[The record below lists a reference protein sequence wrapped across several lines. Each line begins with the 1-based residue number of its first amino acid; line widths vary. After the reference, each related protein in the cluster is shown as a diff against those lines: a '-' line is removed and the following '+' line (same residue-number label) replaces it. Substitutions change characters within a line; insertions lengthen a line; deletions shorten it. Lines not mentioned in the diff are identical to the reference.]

1 MSRRLRKRWCWCLAL
16 ALAAGCHAPV
26 RENVDAFLCDLAAQP
41 LDVSTPAS
49 RDIVPPDQKMSAT
62 QTRLD
67 APAAD
72 SGHADKPDADIR
84 VIPLKELSTQSQQS
98 DKGQLLAPKTGPSLF
113 QQRHRMPSGLPGGG
127 LTVPELRA
135 NATEAEK
142 KAYVQKYYP
151 KLPSLPPLP
160 RPQPGPFG
168 HPLTLPELQR
178 LAMSNSPTLR
188 QAAADVETAL
198 GAARQAGAYPNPMFG
213 YEADNI
219 NSAGTAG
226 FQGAFLEQ
234 IIKTA
239 GKLKTAEASALQS
252 VLNAQLARRKAQT
265 DLMAQV
271 RGNYF
276 AVLVALRNLQLN
288 QDLAEFTERL
298 YLVSVDQVLGGTRA
312 RYEPLQLRAF
322 TNQSRAQVLASRNRY
337 LAAWKQLAAS
347 LGRYDLP
354 LTDVAGF
361 ADMPAPT
368 FNPEEAL
375 ARVLREHTD
384 IQTARSTLRKARYD
398 LHAAEIAPI
407 PDIDFRA
414 AVQKDFTTPPF
425 NVTTNVQLGIQLP
438 IWDQNKGAIRQAQG
452 ALLRAVEEEHRA
464 QSDLA
469 NRVADAFER
478 YRTNREL
485 VERYRDQILPDLARV
500 YSGAVERL
508 NLPAAG
514 PAQLDVTLNSL
525 DFITHLQIYLSAI
538 PTYTTALTA
547 QWQAVTDLSSLL
559 QIDDLYLGLDS
570 PPESHPDPEHPP
582 GLPCSHPCN
591 PLAGAE
597 PCSEDPR

>member
-62 QTRLD
+62 QTRPD

-84 VIPLKELSTQSQQS
+84 VISLKELSTQSQPS
-98 DKGQLLAPKTGPSLF
+98 DKGQPVAPKTGPSPF
-113 QQRHRMPSGLPGGG
+113 PQRHRMPSGLPGGG
-127 LTVPELRA
+127 LAVPELRA

-151 KLPSLPPLP
+151 KLPPLPPLP

-178 LAMSNSPTLR
+178 LAMVYNPTLR
-188 QAAADVETAL
+188 QAAADVEAAL

-312 RYEPLQLRAF
+312 RHEP
-322 TNQSRAQVLASRNRY
+322 
-337 LAAWKQLAAS
+337 
-347 LGRYDLP
+347 
-354 LTDVAGF
+354 
-361 ADMPAPT
+361 
-368 FNPEEAL
+368 
-375 ARVLREHTD
+375 
-384 IQTARSTLRKARYD
+384 
-398 LHAAEIAPI
+398 
-407 PDIDFRA
+407 
-414 AVQKDFTTPPF
+414 
-425 NVTTNVQLGIQLP
+425 
-438 IWDQNKGAIRQAQG
+438 
-452 ALLRAVEEEHRA
+452 
-464 QSDLA
+464 
-469 NRVADAFER
+469 
-478 YRTNREL
+478 
-485 VERYRDQILPDLARV
+485 
-500 YSGAVERL
+500 
-508 NLPAAG
+508 
-514 PAQLDVTLNSL
+514 
-525 DFITHLQIYLSAI
+525 
-538 PTYTTALTA
+538 
-547 QWQAVTDLSSLL
+547 
-559 QIDDLYLGLDS
+559 
-570 PPESHPDPEHPP
+570 
-582 GLPCSHPCN
+582 
-591 PLAGAE
+591 
-597 PCSEDPR
+597 